1 MLSSVA
7 RELQVGFYSSP
18 SVRLVQRHFARKSW
32 QLLSWSMLPIVE
44 ELDWKDS
51 CRMGEVVV
59 VVAAVAVAVAVVVVA
74 AAVV

>member
-59 VVAAVAVAVAVVVVA
+59 VAAVAVAVAVVVVA